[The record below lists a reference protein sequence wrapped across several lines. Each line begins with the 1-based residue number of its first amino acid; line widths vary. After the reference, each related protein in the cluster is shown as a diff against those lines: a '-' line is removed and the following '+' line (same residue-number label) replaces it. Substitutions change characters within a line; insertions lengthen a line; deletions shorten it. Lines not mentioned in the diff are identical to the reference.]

1 MSRLTR
7 QDYINVLKFYNKP
20 IPKEFQYIKN
30 DVLEI
35 LSNKLCR
42 CIKKVKRSKKTENEA
57 IGICKKSVLHTK
69 KIDIYRFKC
78 KKKARFLPKRK
89 TQKYLKKKLY

>member
-7 QDYINVLKFYNKP
+7 EDYINVLKFYNKP
-20 IPKEFQYIKN
+20 IPKELQSIKN
-30 DVLEI
+30 DVLDI

-42 CIKKVKRSKKTENEA
+42 CIKKVKRGKKTENEA

-78 KKKARFLPKRK
+78 KKKAKFLPKRK
-89 TQKYLKKKLY
+89 THKYLKKIIY

>member
-1 MSRLTR
+1 MSSLNR

-20 IPKEFQYIKN
+20 IPKEFKSIKN
-30 DVLEI
+30 DVLNI
-35 LSNKLCR
+35 LSNKLCC
-42 CIKKVKRSKKTENEA
+42 CIKKVKRSKKTESEA

-78 KKKARFLPKRK
+78 KKKSRFLPKRK

>member
-1 MSRLTR
+1 MSSLTR

-20 IPKEFQYIKN
+20 IPKQLQSIKN

-42 CIKKVKRSKKTENEA
+42 CIKKVKRRKKTENEA

-78 KKKARFLPKRK
+78 KKGAKFLAKRK
-89 TQKYLKKKLY
+89 TQKYLKKKIY